1 MIAGIRLLV
10 LLLGFQWIY
19 LKSEDFEIN
28 TLFAWSIQAFHLVV
42 SACEFVQ
49 GSKKIDPKFLA
60 VSIVLSVAS
69 TILIITSAG
78 ITCLLWLFSVTL
90 AVLSGVGLSLNNF
103 PDNIKIYEIGI
114 LLLIAQNIYFSNFNL
129 VWLLIPLHYVSWITD
144 KHVIGNPFFPNECIG

>member
-19 LKSEDFEIN
+19 LKSENFEIN

-49 GSKKIDPKFLA
+49 GSRKIDPKFHA
-60 VSIVLSVAS
+60 VSIMLSVAS

-78 ITCLLWLFSVTL
+78 ITCLLWPFSVTL
-90 AVLSGVGLSLNNF
+90 AALSGVGLSRMTF
-103 PDNIKIYEIGI
+103 SDNIKIYEIGL
-114 LLLIAQNIYFSNFNL
+114 LLLIGQNIYLSNFNL
-129 VWLLIPLHYVSWITD
+129 VWLLIPLHYASWVTD
-144 KHVIGNPFFPNECIG
+144 KHVIGNPPFPE